1 MTSETTTDL
10 PPADVLE
17 MARSFF
23 TGPEAIHEMSI
34 SESSDT
40 HVEFASFRSSLV
52 VAAFPDPEEEGR
64 TRVRVSTLRE
74 YGAADQFLTFVRT
87 ASEKVEASAPG
98 EEERRPA

>member
-10 PPADVLE
+10 PPSDVLE

-23 TGPEAIHEMSI
+23 AGRDAIHEMSV
-34 SESSDT
+34 SESSET
-40 HVEFASFRSSLV
+40 HVEFASFRSSLL

-87 ASEKVEASAPG
+87 ASGDVESSAPG
-98 EEERRPA
+98 EEGRRPA

>member
-10 PPADVLE
+10 PPSVVLE

-23 TGPEAIHEMSI
+23 AGPDAIHEMSL
-34 SESSDT
+34 SEASDT
-40 HVEFASFRSSLV
+40 HVEFASFRSSLL
-52 VAAFPDPEEEGR
+52 VAAFPDPEEGGR

-87 ASEKVEASAPG
+87 ASDKIEAAAPG
-98 EEERRPA
+98 ENP

>member
-10 PPADVLE
+10 SPSDVLE

-23 TGPEAIHEMSI
+23 SGPEAVHTMSV

-40 HVEFASFRSSLV
+40 HVEFASFRSSLL
-52 VAAFPDPEEEGR
+52 VAAFPDPDGEGR

-74 YGAADQFLTFVRT
+74 YGAADQFLTFLRT

-98 EEERRPA
+98 GSS